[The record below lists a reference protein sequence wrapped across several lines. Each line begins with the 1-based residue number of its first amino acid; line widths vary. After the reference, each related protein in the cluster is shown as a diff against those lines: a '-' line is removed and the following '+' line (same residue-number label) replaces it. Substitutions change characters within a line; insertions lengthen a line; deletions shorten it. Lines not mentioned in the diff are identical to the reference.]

1 MKLAPMKLMCMK
13 SVLAALVIGACF
25 ITPTAAFAKK
35 ETKEAVVP
43 LAPSPGA
50 TATAEPTPEA
60 AVPAPS
66 APVPDPATANVPD
79 TSNILFMQNMRKIGA
94 TIYYLGENLG
104 LHGWFVVKDGQV
116 QIIYTTPD
124 QKALLV
130 GALLS
135 PEGANVSQQQV
146 MVLASSNPEIQKILK
161 GSAAVT
167 GQPPKPPSAA
177 SNDVLHAATG
187 VAPAPAKPVAESPS
201 EKFYGELLKAA
212 NVTFGKE
219 SAPQLIMIMDVNCPH
234 CHETWK
240 NFQPLVEGGKLR
252 VTMVPIKALSPQS
265 ELEAANWLSK
275 KDPYEAWKKRVA
287 GDEGVFRIGPQ
298 DTEKEKGVFANTS
311 LIKEWGVN
319 QTPTILYHGKNGKV
333 RLIMG
338 EPKSIDEIMSDIR

>member
-1 MKLAPMKLMCMK
+1 MKLAPTKSIYVK
-13 SVLAALVIGACF
+13 SVLAALLFGACF
-25 ITPTAAFAKK
+25 ITPAFAAKK
-35 ETKEAVVP
+35 EAVKEAVVP
-43 LAPSPGA
+43 LAPTPSGA
-50 TATAEPTPEA
+50 PVTEPSPEA
-60 AVPAPS
+60 AVPAPV
-66 APVPDPATANVPD
+66 ADPALTNVPD

-146 MVLASSNPEIQKILK
+146 MVLANNNPEIQKILK

-167 GQPPKPPSAA
+167 GQPPKPASAA
-177 SNDVLHAATG
+177 TNDVLHATTG

-201 EKFYGELLKAA
+201 EKFYGELLKAT

-234 CHETWK
+234 CHEAWK
-240 NFQPLVEGGKLR
+240 NLQPFVDGGKLR
-252 VTMVPIKALSPQS
+252 VTMVPIKALGPQS

-275 KDPYEAWKKRVA
+275 KDPYEAWKKRIA
-287 GDEGVFRIGPQ
+287 GDKNVFRIGPQ
-298 DTEKEKGVFANTS
+298 DTDKEKGVFANTS
-311 LIKEWGVN
+311 LVKGWGVN
-319 QTPTILYHGKNGKV
+319 QTPYILYHGKNGKV

-338 EPKSIDEIMSDIR
+338 EPKSADEIMSDIK

>member
-1 MKLAPMKLMCMK
+1 MKPAYVK
-13 SVLAALVIGACF
+13 SVMAALMMCALLAV
-25 ITPTAAFAKK
+25 PAFAANKK
-35 ETKEAVVP
+35 EHAQKEAPKETVVP
-43 LAPSPGA
+43 LAASPNAAEPATEPSPA
-50 TATAEPTPEA
+50 A
-60 AVPAPS
+60 AVPAPA
-66 APVPDPATANVPD
+66 APVNVPD

-146 MVLASSNPEIQKILK
+146 MVLANNNPEIQKILR

-167 GQPPKPPSAA
+167 GQPPKPAPAVA
-177 SNDVLHAATG
+177 NDVLHAATG
-187 VAPAPAKPVAESPS
+187 VAPAPAKAPQESPS
-201 EKFYGELLKAA
+201 EKFYGELLKST

-219 SAPQLIMIMDVNCPH
+219 GAPELLMIMDVNCPH
-234 CHETWK
+234 CHNAWK
-240 NFQPLVEGGKLR
+240 NLQPLVDGGKLR
-252 VTMVPIKALSPQS
+252 VTMIPIKALGPQS
-265 ELEAANWLSK
+265 ELEGANWLSK

-287 GDEGVFRIGPQ
+287 GDETVFRSGPQ
-298 DTEKEKGVFANTS
+298 DTEKEKGVFANTV
-311 LIKEWGVN
+311 LVKHWGVME
-319 QTPTILYHGKNGKV
+319 TPYILYHGKNGKV

-338 EPKSIDEIMSDIR
+338 EPRSIDEIMSDIK